1 MAASRAETRTG
12 GRPATTGTIGGNL
25 ALSVGMSDKPAPEGW
40 RWTRLTDVARLETG
54 HTPSRKRP
62 EYWEGEIPWIGI
74 KDATGNHGRK
84 IHDTIQHTNQL
95 GIAKSSARILPEN
108 TVCLSRTASVGYVV
122 VMGRPMATSQDFV
135 NWVCSENLD
144 SQFLKY
150 VLLGERSAFLRFASG
165 TTHQTIYFPEVK
177 AFHVC
182 LPPILEQR
190 AIANILGTLD
200 DKIELNRRMNETLE
214 AMARALFKDWFVDFG
229 PTRAKIEGRDPY
241 LAPEIWDLFPEKLDE
256 DGKPEGWETQSVID
270 QAEWVNGAAYGNM
283 HFSNAH
289 DALPV
294 VKIAELKA
302 GVTKNTR
309 RTNTELGDKYRIR
322 DRELLFSW
330 SGNPDTSIDT
340 FIWTGGEAWL
350 NQHIFAVRDNG
361 ARTPAFLYTMLKWLK
376 PEFAEIARNKQ
387 TTGLGHVTKQDLKRM
402 QIYVGPRELLEESE
416 HLIGPLH
423 ARMQTNLVE
432 NMTLAQT
439 RDLLLP
445 KLMSGEIRVSD
456 ADKIVKEFT

>member
-190 AIANILGTLD
+190 AIAHILGTLD

-229 PTRAKIEGRDPY
+229 PTRAK
-241 LAPEIWDLFPEKLDE
+241 
-256 DGKPEGWETQSVID
+256 
-270 QAEWVNGAAYGNM
+270 
-283 HFSNAH
+283 
-289 DALPV
+289 
-294 VKIAELKA
+294 
-302 GVTKNTR
+302 
-309 RTNTELGDKYRIR
+309 
-322 DRELLFSW
+322 DR
-330 SGNPDTSIDT
+330 
-340 FIWTGGEAWL
+340 
-350 NQHIFAVRDNG
+350 
-361 ARTPAFLYTMLKWLK
+361 
-376 PEFAEIARNKQ
+376 
-387 TTGLGHVTKQDLKRM
+387 
-402 QIYVGPRELLEESE
+402 GPRSLPRTGNL
-416 HLIGPLH
+416 GPVSRS
-423 ARMQTNLVE
+423 ARGL
-432 NMTLAQT
+432 
-439 RDLLLP
+439 
-445 KLMSGEIRVSD
+445 
-456 ADKIVKEFT
+456 

>member
-1 MAASRAETRTG
+1 MADNGWGSLRLGDICTKIGSGATPRGGKEVYLRDGPCALIRSQNVHNDQFHFDGLAFIDIQQATDLDNVEVFADDVLLNITG
-12 GRPATTGTIGGNL
+12 D
-25 ALSVGMSDKPAPEGW
+25 S
-40 RWTRLTDVARLETG
+40 VARACQVAPDVLPARVNQHVAIIRPDPDKLLPRYLRYFLVSPETQAMLLSWAG
-54 HTPSRKRP
+54 SGGTRNALTKGMIESFDVRAPM
-62 EYWEGEIPWIGI
+62 
-74 KDATGNHGRK
+74 D
-84 IHDTIQHTNQL
+84 
-95 GIAKSSARILPEN
+95 IA
-108 TVCLSRTASVGYVV
+108 
-122 VMGRPMATSQDFV
+122 
-135 NWVCSENLD
+135 
-144 SQFLKY
+144 
-150 VLLGERSAFLRFASG
+150 
-165 TTHQTIYFPEVK
+165 
-177 AFHVC
+177 
-182 LPPILEQR
+182 EQR
-190 AIANILGTLD
+190 AIAHILGTLD

-214 AMARALFKDWFVDFG
+214 AMARGLFKDWFVDFG
-229 PTRAKIEGRDPY
+229 PTRAKAESRDPY
-241 LAPEIWDLFPEKLDE
+241 LAPEIWDLFPDKLDE

-302 GVTKNTR
+302 GVTKNTK

-376 PEFAEIARNKQ
+376 PEFTEIARNKQ

-456 ADKIVKEFT
+456 ADKIVQEFT

>member
-1 MAASRAETRTG
+1 MGGEWSETTLGDLIDIKHGFAFKGQLIYDEPRGDLLLTPGNFAVRGGFKGDKFKYYDGPVSEEFVLRKGDLLVTMTDLSKQSDTLGYPAFVPAYSDGRRCLHNQRLGKVTPKETADIDLRYIYYVMCGKEYRQEVLASA
-12 GRPATTGTIGGNL
+12 TGTTVKHT
-25 ALSVGMSDKPAPEGW
+25 SPE
-40 RWTRLTDVARLETG
+40 RLRRFRFL
-54 HTPSRKRP
+54 
-62 EYWEGEIPWIGI
+62 IPP
-74 KDATGNHGRK
+74 
-84 IHDTIQHTNQL
+84 
-95 GIAKSSARILPEN
+95 LP
-108 TVCLSRTASVGYVV
+108 
-122 VMGRPMATSQDFV
+122 
-135 NWVCSENLD
+135 
-144 SQFLKY
+144 
-150 VLLGERSAFLRFASG
+150 
-165 TTHQTIYFPEVK
+165 
-177 AFHVC
+177 
-182 LPPILEQR
+182 EQR
-190 AIANILGTLD
+190 AIAHILGTLD
-200 DKIELNRRMNETLE
+200 DKIELKRRMNETLE

-241 LAPEIWDLFPEKLDE
+241 LAPEIWDLFPDKLDE

-302 GVTKNTR
+302 GVTKNTK

-432 NMTLAQT
+432 NMTLAQA

-445 KLMSGEIRVSD
+445 NLVSGEIRVGD
-456 ADKIVKEFT
+456 IDKIVKELT

>member
-1 MAASRAETRTG
+1 
-12 GRPATTGTIGGNL
+12 
-25 ALSVGMSDKPAPEGW
+25 MSDLHPLKDLLDFTRDGEWGKGGPGSDLVEMAVIRGTDFASVRRGDISTVPRRFIPEGAAD
-40 RWTRLTDVARLETG
+40 RKALMPGDLLIETAG
-54 HTPSRKRP
+54 GTKDQPTGRTVYLSERIFDALPVPVTCASFSRFLRVNRELVNP
-62 EYWEGEIPWIGI
+62 RYLFWYLQSIYSTGEMLPY
-74 KDATGNHGRK
+74 H
-84 IHDTIQHTNQL
+84 IQHT
-95 GIAKSSARILPEN
+95 GVARFQY
-108 TVCLSRTASVGYVV
+108 T
-122 VMGRPMATSQDFV
+122 D
-135 NWVCSENLD
+135 
-144 SQFLKY
+144 
-150 VLLGERSAFLRFASG
+150 FAS
-165 TTHQTIYFPEVK
+165 QWLVPV
-177 AFHVC
+177 
-182 LPPILEQR
+182 PPLDKQ
-190 AIANILGTLD
+190 AKIAETLSVFD
-200 DKIELNRRMNETLE
+200 DKIALNRRMNETLE

-241 LAPEIWDLFPEKLDE
+241 LAPEIWDLFPDKLDE

-302 GVTKNTR
+302 GVTKNTK

-432 NMTLAQT
+432 NMTLAQA

-445 KLMSGEIRVSD
+445 KLMSGEIRVGD
-456 ADKIVKEFT
+456 TDKIVLEST

>member
-1 MAASRAETRTG
+1 MPGDLLIGTAGGTKDQPTGRTVYLSERIFDALPVPVTCASFSRFLRVNRELVNPRYLFWYLQSIYSTG
-12 GRPATTGTIGGNL
+12 EMLPY
-25 ALSVGMSDKPAPEGW
+25 
-40 RWTRLTDVARLETG
+40 
-54 HTPSRKRP
+54 H
-62 EYWEGEIPWIGI
+62 
-74 KDATGNHGRK
+74 
-84 IHDTIQHTNQL
+84 IQHT
-95 GIAKSSARILPEN
+95 GVARFQY
-108 TVCLSRTASVGYVV
+108 T
-122 VMGRPMATSQDFV
+122 D
-135 NWVCSENLD
+135 
-144 SQFLKY
+144 
-150 VLLGERSAFLRFASG
+150 FAS
-165 TTHQTIYFPEVK
+165 QWLVPV
-177 AFHVC
+177 
-182 LPPILEQR
+182 PPLDKQ
-190 AIANILGTLD
+190 AKIAETLSVFD
-200 DKIELNRRMNETLE
+200 DKIALNRRMNETLE

-241 LAPEIWDLFPEKLDE
+241 LASEIWDLFPDKLDE

-302 GVTKNTR
+302 GVTKNTK

-432 NMTLAQT
+432 NHCC
-439 RDLLLP
+439 P
-445 KLMSGEIRVSD
+445 VN
-456 ADKIVKEFT
+456 

>member
-84 IHDTIQHTNQL
+84 IHNTIQHTNQL

-190 AIANILGTLD
+190 AIAHILGTLD

-229 PTRAKIEGRDPY
+229 PTCAKAEGRDPY
-241 LAPEIWDLFPEKLDE
+241 LAPEIWDLFPDKLDE
-256 DGKPEGWETQSVID
+256 DGKPEGWEDGKVED
-270 QAEWVNGAAYGNM
+270 YLELAYGKSLPARSRRPGGVAVYGSGGITG
-283 HFSNAH
+283 FH
-289 DALPV
+289 DEAFIKGPAIIVGRKGTVGSLYW
-294 VKIAELKA
+294 E
-302 GVTKNTR
+302 
-309 RTNTELGDKYRIR
+309 
-322 DRELLFSW
+322 DRPIF
-330 SGNPDTSIDT
+330 PIDT
-340 FIWTGGEAWL
+340 VFYVVPKRAALSFCYQLPCLSGLHPHLLGLEWAQTGY
-350 NQHIFAVRDNG
+350 RG
-361 ARTPAFLYTMLKWLK
+361 ARHGCSRPRRSPIPAFATSTWFLGCPPILSWLGRTM
-376 PEFAEIARNKQ
+376 PERSLWRI
-387 TTGLGHVTKQDLKRM
+387 
-402 QIYVGPRELLEESE
+402 
-416 HLIGPLH
+416 
-423 ARMQTNLVE
+423 
-432 NMTLAQT
+432 
-439 RDLLLP
+439 
-445 KLMSGEIRVSD
+445 
-456 ADKIVKEFT
+456 

>member
-1 MAASRAETRTG
+1 MAGKWQETTLGEVIELKRGYDLPKRERFPGPVPLVSSSGVTDYHTASKVAGPGVVTG
-12 GRPATTGTIGGNL
+12 RYGTLGEVFFVREDFWPLNTTLYVRDFKSNNPRFISYFLKGIDFL
-25 ALSVGMSDKPAPEGW
+25 PFSDKAAVPGLNRNHLHQAPVW
-40 RWTRLTDVARLETG
+40 FPDDV
-54 HTPSRKRP
+54 
-62 EYWEGEIPWIGI
+62 
-74 KDATGNHGRK
+74 N
-84 IHDTIQHTNQL
+84 
-95 GIAKSSARILPEN
+95 
-108 TVCLSRTASVGYVV
+108 
-122 VMGRPMATSQDFV
+122 
-135 NWVCSENLD
+135 
-144 SQFLKY
+144 
-150 VLLGERSAFLRFASG
+150 
-165 TTHQTIYFPEVK
+165 
-177 AFHVC
+177 
-182 LPPILEQR
+182 EQR
-190 AIANILGTLD
+190 AIAHILGTLD

-229 PTRAKIEGRDPY
+229 PTRAKMEGRDPY
-241 LAPEIWDLFPEKLDE
+241 LAPELWDLFPDKLDE

-302 GVTKNTR
+302 GVTKNTK

-456 ADKIVKEFT
+456 ADKIVQEFT